1 MSSPPLVADGLG
13 KRFRRDWAL
22 RDLTLTIPKGAVV
35 GLAGPNAAGKSTLL
49 SLAAGVLAPSEGSI
63 SVLGAD
69 PLRTPEILGEV
80 GYVAQGAPLYRSFR
94 VEDTIEFARRTNSR
108 WDREIA
114 VELLTR
120 IDSRA
125 KVGALSA
132 GERARLALA
141 LALGKRPRLVLLDEP
156 FASLDPL
163 AARELL
169 QLLMDGVAELGA
181 TVVVA
186 SHVVADIQR
195 VCDHI
200 VLLTGGCVRLEG
212 DVEELLESHR
222 LLTGPRRPLGS
233 IRGVREVVRERYSGR
248 QLTMLVTTD
257 GPIVDPSWT
266 VDPVSLEELLLAY
279 MAPERMPNVRKMERV
294 RAAMAWVTWRQHWSQ
309 AVGALGLLV
318 ALAVAAV
325 LTHLPIASAFD
336 HDSLSACLPP
346 AARTGCDIIVPHFES
361 QFGGLVT
368 ATRVMAVLPALAGLF
383 VGAPLIAREL
393 EYGTYR
399 FAWTQG
405 VSRRRW
411 LLSKTALLAAG
422 TVVAAGVASL
432 VVMWW
437 RAPFDTLE
445 GRIGPS
451 GFDIEGIVVPAYALF
466 ALALG
471 VLAGLVFR
479 RTVAAMTA
487 TLVAFGATRFLVS
500 EFIRPH
506 FMAPLHRV
514 DLRDDDERACP
525 ATGC

>member
-63 SVLGAD
+63 SVLGDD

-94 VEDTIEFARRTNSR
+94 VEDTIEYARRTNAR

-212 DVEELLESHR
+212 DVDELLESHR

-233 IRGVREVVRERYSGR
+233 IRGVREVIRERYSGR

-294 RAAMAWVTWRQHWSQ
+294 Q
-309 AVGALGLLV
+309 L
-318 ALAVAAV
+318 
-325 LTHLPIASAFD
+325 
-336 HDSLSACLPP
+336 
-346 AARTGCDIIVPHFES
+346 
-361 QFGGLVT
+361 
-368 ATRVMAVLPALAGLF
+368 
-383 VGAPLIAREL
+383 
-393 EYGTYR
+393 
-399 FAWTQG
+399 
-405 VSRRRW
+405 RW
-411 LLSKTALLAAG
+411 HG
-422 TVVAAGVASL
+422 
-432 VVMWW
+432 
-437 RAPFDTLE
+437 
-445 GRIGPS
+445 
-451 GFDIEGIVVPAYALF
+451 
-466 ALALG
+466 
-471 VLAGLVFR
+471 
-479 RTVAAMTA
+479 
-487 TLVAFGATRFLVS
+487 
-500 EFIRPH
+500 
-506 FMAPLHRV
+506 
-514 DLRDDDERACP
+514 
-525 ATGC
+525 

>member
-1 MSSPPLVADGLG
+1 MSPSPLVAHGLG

-22 RDLTLTIPKGAVV
+22 RDLTLTIPKGSIV

-49 SLAAGVLAPSEGSI
+49 SLAAGLLAPSEGAI
-63 SVLGAD
+63 SVLGDD
-69 PLRTPEILGEV
+69 PLRTPEVLAEV

-94 VEDTIEFARRTNSR
+94 VADAIEYARRTNSR

-120 IDSRA
+120 IDSRT

-169 QLLMDGVAELGA
+169 QQLMDGVAELGA

-248 QLTMLVTTD
+248 QLTILAVTD

-266 VDPVSLEELLLAY
+266 VDPVSLEELLLGY
-279 MAPERMPNVRKMERV
+279 MTPERLPNVRKMERV
-294 RAAMAWVTWRQHWSQ
+294 Q
-309 AVGALGLLV
+309 L
-318 ALAVAAV
+318 
-325 LTHLPIASAFD
+325 
-336 HDSLSACLPP
+336 
-346 AARTGCDIIVPHFES
+346 
-361 QFGGLVT
+361 
-368 ATRVMAVLPALAGLF
+368 
-383 VGAPLIAREL
+383 
-393 EYGTYR
+393 
-399 FAWTQG
+399 
-405 VSRRRW
+405 RW
-411 LLSKTALLAAG
+411 HG
-422 TVVAAGVASL
+422 
-432 VVMWW
+432 
-437 RAPFDTLE
+437 
-445 GRIGPS
+445 
-451 GFDIEGIVVPAYALF
+451 
-466 ALALG
+466 
-471 VLAGLVFR
+471 
-479 RTVAAMTA
+479 
-487 TLVAFGATRFLVS
+487 
-500 EFIRPH
+500 
-506 FMAPLHRV
+506 
-514 DLRDDDERACP
+514 
-525 ATGC
+525 